1 MHPGYRNKSVS
12 LLPDDPL
19 ADWRRGS
26 CEPWTVNILTAFVHA
41 TKPRYLLETGTFE
54 AKTTVRLHF
63 AAPAGSSLTSLEIDK
78 NRWEK
83 ASAEWV
89 DLPINF
95 INIDAI
101 DYLSTYT
108 GPHFDFVFLDDDH
121 DAQHVAAELDLLL
134 SRKLVSPG
142 GLICVHDV
150 FGPFGLGAVVV
161 ARHGFLLDLPKLHAA
176 GGLGLIQ
183 CPSK

>member
-1 MHPGYRNKSVS
+1 MS

-26 CEPWTVNILTAFVHA
+26 CEPWTVNVLTALIQA
-41 TKPRYLLETGTFE
+41 KKPRYLLETGTFE
-54 AKTTVRLHF
+54 AMTTERLHF
-63 AAPAGSSLTSLEIDK
+63 AAPEGSHLISLEIDEK
-78 NRWEK
+78 RWKKTSQHCIEF
-83 ASAEWV
+83 V
-89 DLPINF
+89 GVTVLHTG
-95 INIDAI
+95 AI
-101 DYLSTYT
+101 TYLQSYT
-108 GPHFDFVFLDDDH
+108 GPLFDFVFLDDDH
-121 DAQHVAAELDLLL
+121 DAEHVAAELDLLYNHATGRGL
-134 SRKLVSPG
+134 MRPN

-183 CPSK
+183 VPS